1 MYFNFEIFHM
11 REKNIPVDS
20 VEIKEPIHAFAWEP
34 IGSKFAII
42 HGEPSNNSVSFYNV
56 KTGQAPVLLSK
67 LIYLD
72 ILIKDDYYTL
82 GYFIPICYTLYL
94 ICNIS

>member
-1 MYFNFEIFHM
+1 MYYNFEIFHM

-56 KTGQAPVLLSK
+56 KSGQAPVLLSK
-67 LIYLD
+67 LIILLLKCELKKFIWLFNFYVTLFKLD
-72 ILIKDDYYTL
+72 
-82 GYFIPICYTLYL
+82 
-94 ICNIS
+94 